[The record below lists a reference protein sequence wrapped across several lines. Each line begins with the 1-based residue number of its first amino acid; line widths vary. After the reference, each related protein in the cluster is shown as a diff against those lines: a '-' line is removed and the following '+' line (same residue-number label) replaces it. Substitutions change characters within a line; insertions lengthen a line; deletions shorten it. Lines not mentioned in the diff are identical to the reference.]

1 MDALT
6 ISNLTVEFRRNR
18 DYLPVVRDVSFALS
32 SGERLAI
39 VGESGS
45 GKSVTSLAVTRL
57 LPSAARVTSG
67 TVLFD
72 GVDLL
77 ALPERG
83 MESVRGGRIAM
94 VFQDALTALD
104 PLFTIEQQ
112 IGAVLQRH
120 GRPAGRD
127 ERLAAAVGLLRDV
140 GIAEPERRLSCYPH
154 QLSGGMRQRALIATA
169 LAGEPELLIA
179 DEPTTALD
187 VTVQA
192 QIIDLLRRLSEERR
206 MAIILITHDLGV
218 VADFADR
225 VIVMYA
231 GRVVED
237 SPTDELFDRPQ
248 HPYTVGLLE
257 SLPRLD
263 EARLARLTAIPGAPP
278 DPAARPAGCAFAP
291 RCPRADAACSVEP
304 PLITIGT
311 RRIACHHPEPVR

>member
-1 MDALT
+1 METLT

-18 DYLPVVRDVSFALS
+18 QYRPVVRDVSFALS

-72 GVDLL
+72 DVDLL

-112 IGAVLQRH
+112 IGAVLDRH
-120 GRPAGRD
+120 GRPADRG
-127 ERLAAAVGLLRDV
+127 ERRATSAGLLRDV
-140 GIAEPERRLSCYPH
+140 GIAEPERRLSSYPH

-169 LAGEPELLIA
+169 LAGEPEVLIA

-192 QIIDLLRRLSEERR
+192 QIIDLLRRISEERR

-225 VIVMYA
+225 VIVMYG

-237 SPTDELFDRPQ
+237 SPTDALFDGPQ

-278 DPAARPAGCAFAP
+278 DPASRPEGCSFAP

-304 PLITIGT
+304 PLITFGA

>member
-1 MDALT
+1 METLT
-6 ISNLTVEFRRNR
+6 ISNLTVEFRRDR
-18 DYLPVVRDVSFALS
+18 QYIPVVRDVTFALS

-57 LPSAARVTSG
+57 LPSAARITSG
-67 TVLFD
+67 GVVLD

-77 ALPERG
+77 AMSERG

-112 IGAVLQRH
+112 IGAVLDRH

-127 ERLAAAVGLLRDV
+127 ERRAASVELLRDV
-140 GIAEPERRLSCYPH
+140 GIAEPERRLSSYPH

-169 LAGEPELLIA
+169 LAGEPEVLIA

-192 QIIDLLRRLSEERR
+192 QIIDLLRRLSVERR

-237 SPTDELFDRPQ
+237 SPSEALFDSPR

-263 EARLARLTAIPGAPP
+263 EARLARLTAIPGVPP
-278 DPAARPAGCAFAP
+278 DPAGRPPGCAFAP
-291 RCPRADAACSVEP
+291 RCPRADAACAVEP
-304 PLITIGT
+304 PLITIGA